1 MKKVFPII
9 TILILLSLLGLI
21 FFQVLWLTTARKTKE
36 KQLRDNI
43 FLATSEAAEKLMEE
57 KTGFIGMGR
66 KTDILFPNDK
76 MKLELLRPSVLQRF
90 SKDEIAAI
98 IRKAMDK
105 HFLED
110 IPFEFA
116 VSDNSLTGDQVQSD
130 NFFKYFI
137 DSAHNTNVALPLQP
151 PPGSNFENLTK
162 EEFLVVIVP
171 HQKAI
176 IFREI
181 FWFIVGTILFTIII
195 TTAFFLTIRAL
206 LRQKKLSEIKSD
218 FINNMT
224 HEFKTPL
231 ATISLAVD
239 ALKNEKVIADRD
251 KTNYF
256 TGIIKEE
263 NKRMN
268 KQVETILQAALLDKQ
283 EVQLNLKKLSAHAM
297 INSALNNIML
307 PLEEKNGKIEV
318 SLDAAKDII
327 LADEVHFTSLINNL
341 LDNAIKYSKEE
352 GLLIRLNTSN
362 AGNMIR
368 IRIEDNGIGMSKE
381 TLSRIFEKFYR
392 AHTGNIHNVKGFG
405 LGLSYVK
412 TMVEAHKGSIKPE
425 STLGKGSSFTILVPL
440 SK

>member
-352 GLLIRLNTSN
+352 GLLIKLNTSN

>member
-341 LDNAIKYSKEE
+341 LDNAIKYSKED

>member
-130 NFFKYFI
+130 NFLKYFI

-171 HQKAI
+171 HQKGYY
-176 IFREI
+176 FQRD
-181 FWFIVGTILFTIII
+181 
-195 TTAFFLTIRAL
+195 L
-206 LRQKKLSEIKSD
+206 LVYCGNHYSLPSSSQRLS
-218 FINNMT
+218 F
-224 HEFKTPL
+224 
-231 ATISLAVD
+231 
-239 ALKNEKVIADRD
+239 
-251 KTNYF
+251 
-256 TGIIKEE
+256 
-263 NKRMN
+263 
-268 KQVETILQAALLDKQ
+268 
-283 EVQLNLKKLSAHAM
+283 
-297 INSALNNIML
+297 
-307 PLEEKNGKIEV
+307 
-318 SLDAAKDII
+318 
-327 LADEVHFTSLINNL
+327 
-341 LDNAIKYSKEE
+341 
-352 GLLIRLNTSN
+352 
-362 AGNMIR
+362 
-368 IRIEDNGIGMSKE
+368 
-381 TLSRIFEKFYR
+381 
-392 AHTGNIHNVKGFG
+392 
-405 LGLSYVK
+405 
-412 TMVEAHKGSIKPE
+412 
-425 STLGKGSSFTILVPL
+425 
-440 SK
+440 